1 MSIIT
6 PVGGI
11 IGPRPTGASFR
22 TGVWKQPEVYERRV
36 DGVWATPA
44 YPDLAPYAT
53 NASGEIL
60 AAVFDPNYTA
70 TNAPSTYTTSYIKPR
85 VKFTNEDVSLDP
97 SRAAYV
103 SAQAVSA
110 DWRFTLRYWD
120 EPDGSNVFGLTP
132 QVSNVQRIALD
143 NGNYIGSSWGY
154 NSEYGFGFYT
164 NFALINTIAWADYVY
179 RNYSPERDITSSINK
194 ESGKIAYYTS
204 YSTSTARWPFG
215 QATNYVGNYAGYN
228 LYRSYST
235 TDKHVALW
243 LLPP

>member
-1 MSIIT
+1 MGIIT

-11 IGPRPTGASFR
+11 IGPRPTGAAFR

-36 DGVWATPA
+36 DGVWITPT

-60 AAVFDPNYTA
+60 VAVVDPNYTV
-70 TNAPSTYTTSYIKPR
+70 TSSTYTTSYIKPR
-85 VKFTNEDVSLDP
+85 SRFSNQDVSIDP
-97 SRAAYV
+97 TRANYV
-103 SAQAVSA
+103 MTQAASA

-120 EPDGSNVFGLTP
+120 EPDGSNVFGLST
-132 QVSNVQRIALD
+132 QSSNIQRVSS
-143 NGNYIGSSWGY
+143 GNWSDSAWGTGGR
-154 NSEYGFGFYT
+154 GFGFYS
-164 NFALINTIAWADYVY
+164 NLQSVPYMAWADYVF
-179 RNYSPERDITSSINK
+179 RNYSPERDITSSLNK

-215 QATNYVGNYAGYN
+215 QATTYVGNYAGYN
-228 LYRSYST
+228 LYRNYST

-243 LLPP
+243 ISPP